1 MVKFKLEKRQL
12 QAAFDAINEKD
23 NRYYLNGAALITK
36 DGETNMYGTNGH
48 YVYGAKMPKNV
59 LGVEIPPSCVIIP
72 KFKIPA
78 KAESIEFSGED
89 FIRFTVT
96 FLDKKGVKLPEM
108 LNIETIDG
116 VYPNIEMAV
125 VHSAMEA
132 SRFAFNVNY
141 IAAASKAFGV
151 DGVVME
157 LHNNGLE
164 YPAMKITSL
173 KHHDEFLYVAGMK
186 LEK

>member
-12 QAAFDAINEKD
+12 QAAFDAINDKD
-23 NRYYLNGAALITK
+23 LRYYLKGAALITK

-48 YVYGAKMPKNV
+48 YIYGAKMPKNIF
-59 LGVEIPPSCVIIP
+59 GVKTAPSCVIIP

-96 FLDKKGVKLPEM
+96 FLDKKGIKLPEM

-116 VYPNIEMAV
+116 SYPNIEMAV
-125 VHSAMEA
+125 VHSVMEA

-141 IAAASKAFGV
+141 IAAASKVFGV

-157 LHNNGLE
+157 LHDNGLG

-173 KHHDEFLYVAGMK
+173 KYDNEFLYIAGMK
-186 LEK
+186 LDK